1 MAAQAS
7 ALIAESF
14 DTLSTAEQLA
24 LTAQWETFTRRQ
36 AMVGHRLVAGL
47 QGAPLAEVGE
57 HSVAGALTVLL
68 RISKAEATRRVAE
81 AAELAPRRAM
91 TGETLQPELAHTAAA
106 VEKGLVGAE
115 HVRVI
120 RRFFTKEIPAS
131 TPFDVR
137 EAAEAQLAEL
147 ACKHTPEELRA
158 AGQRLAAY
166 LNPDGDF
173 SDELRAA
180 QRWLRLGRQRL
191 DGMSELRA
199 QIDPATRAA
208 LEAVLAVWAAPG
220 RNNPDHQPDA
230 DQPGGD
236 QPDTAAEPSPEAVRC
251 DTRSTGQRNHD
262 ALGAMCR
269 ALLAPGQLGDQ
280 NGVPATLL
288 ITTTLQELESGSGH
302 GVTGGGSLLPMSD
315 VIKQASAAHP
325 YLAVFDKATEQPL
338 FLGRGRRLASK
349 AQRLVLFAKYRGCT
363 RPGCTAPA
371 YQCQVHHANGDWA
384 AGGRTDITD
393 LTLACGPDNRRVT
406 PGGWRTRNRKDGRTE
421 WRPPPQLDTGQ
432 ARTNNYH
439 HPNRYLIDDNTND
452 NGDDEADC
460 PDPDDTDDT
469 HDTDEGTG
477 PAGTDDTDAGP
488 DPDYR
493 NTG

>member
-1 MAAQAS
+1 
-7 ALIAESF
+7 
-14 DTLSTAEQLA
+14 
-24 LTAQWETFTRRQ
+24 
-36 AMVGHRLVAGL
+36 
-47 QGAPLAEVGE
+47 
-57 HSVAGALTVLL
+57 L
-68 RISKAEATRRVAE
+68 RISKAEASRRVAE

-120 RRFFTKEIPAS
+120 RRFFAKEIPAS

-191 DGMSELRA
+191 DGMSELRGV
-199 QIDPATRAA
+199 IDPATRAA

-220 RNNPDHQPDA
+220 RNNPDGDQPDA
-230 DQPGGD
+230 DQPD
-236 QPDTAAEPSPEAVRC
+236 PAAEPSAEAVRS
-251 DTRSTGQRNHD
+251 DTRTSGQRNHD

-269 ALLAPGQLGDQ
+269 ALLASGQLGDQ

-315 VIKQASAAHP
+315 VIRQASAAHP
-325 YLAVFDKATEQPL
+325 YLAVFDKTSEQPL

-439 HPNRYLIDDNTND
+439 HPNRYLIDDNTNGTD
-452 NGDDEADC
+452 DDEADC
-460 PDPDDTDDT
+460 PDPDDTNDDGKGC
-469 HDTDEGTG
+469 DSDSGDV
-477 PAGTDDTDAGP
+477 A
-488 DPDYR
+488 
-493 NTG
+493 

>member
-24 LTAQWETFTRRQ
+24 LTAQWEAFTRRQ

-47 QGAPLAEVGE
+47 QGAPLAELGE

-68 RISKAEATRRVAE
+68 RISKAEASRRVAE

-91 TGETLQPELAHTAAA
+91 TGETLEPELAHTAAA

-120 RRFFTKEIPAS
+120 RRFFAKEIPAS
-131 TPFDVR
+131 TPSDVR
-137 EAAEAQLAEL
+137 EAAEAQLADL
-147 ACKHTPEELRA
+147 AAKHTPEELRA
-158 AGQRLAAY
+158 AAQRLAAY

-199 QIDPATRAA
+199 QIDPGTRAA

-230 DQPGGD
+230 DRPDGARPDGD
-236 QPDTAAEPSPEAVRC
+236 QPDPAGEPSAEAVRC
-251 DTRSTGQRNHD
+251 DTRTTGQRNHD

-269 ALLAPGQLGDQ
+269 ALLASGQLGDQ

-315 VIKQASAAHP
+315 VIRQASAAHP
-325 YLAVFDKATEQPL
+325 YLAVFDKASEQPL
-338 FLGRGRRLASK
+338 FLG
-349 AQRLVLFAKYRGCT
+349 
-363 RPGCTAPA
+363 
-371 YQCQVHHANGDWA
+371 
-384 AGGRTDITD
+384 
-393 LTLACGPDNRRVT
+393 
-406 PGGWRTRNRKDGRTE
+406 
-421 WRPPPQLDTGQ
+421 
-432 ARTNNYH
+432 
-439 HPNRYLIDDNTND
+439 
-452 NGDDEADC
+452 
-460 PDPDDTDDT
+460 
-469 HDTDEGTG
+469 
-477 PAGTDDTDAGP
+477 
-488 DPDYR
+488 
-493 NTG
+493 